1 MHSILTQLRQQTNSF
16 YSWINVFIF
25 WVSVQSHVLGPVS
38 QSNALYDM
46 ALLQGFGSVYSWL
59 TGPCMLKGHTGYL
72 LVVNAE

>member
-38 QSNALYDM
+38 QSNALYGT
-46 ALLQGFGSVYSWL
+46 ASRFWLCLQLAYWSMYAKRSPRLFACG
-59 TGPCMLKGHTGYL
+59 
-72 LVVNAE
+72 